1 MYDMLIVEN
10 RVLVLFNTNVI
21 KVYSLK
27 ENTLKLLSEE
37 CVTFEG
43 CSVSEALLEK
53 LDGFLDT
60 LEKSVGTVNN

>member
-1 MYDMLIVEN
+1 MLIVEN

-53 LDGFLDT
+53 LDGF
-60 LEKSVGTVNN
+60 